1 MTTGRPHPLDAWTIG
16 DLSRTSGLTH
26 RVLRHWEKVG
36 VITAERGSTGHRR
49 YLPLQATR
57 LYRALALRR
66 AGLGLTQVAAL
77 LDEQDPDPV
86 ATLRSHVATID
97 ADLRRRSQVRDRLVA
112 VLQDLDHPREQPP
125 DDHDD
130 DPAPADR
137 TLMRV
142 IETMMMFEQYV
153 HGYDGAEHARLQ
165 DQADTLVDLVHH
177 GVSYEAG
184 ARVVEVGCGV
194 GAQTLTLLERN
205 PGIDLT
211 AVDLSDTSLAAAR
224 SRVRAA
230 GHHGVRFVQADLMEA
245 PTHTGDLRPGTF
257 DHVFVCF
264 VLENLVDPATALRH
278 LRCLL
283 RPGGTIT
290 VVEGDHGST
299 YFHPDSR
306 AAREAVDC
314 QVQLQRL
321 AGGDA
326 LVGRRLYPLLDAAGF
341 RRVEITPRQVY
352 VDGSR
357 PQLAEGFTTR
367 TFIAMIEGVRQQA
380 VAAGLLTPER
390 FDEGLRDLRR
400 TTEADGVFCYTFF
413 AATATVAH
421 THPGETTPHERRDR
435 AG

>member
-1 MTTGRPHPLDAWTIG
+1 MTTGRPHHPEAWTIG
-16 DLSRTSGLTH
+16 DLARTSGLTH

-86 ATLRSHVATID
+86 ATLRAHVAAID

-112 VLQDLDHPREQPP
+112 VLHDLDHPPGH
-125 DDHDD
+125 HDD
-130 DPAPADR
+130 DPVAADQ

-153 HGYDGAEHARLQ
+153 HGYDVTERVRLQ

-177 GVSYEAG
+177 GVSFEPG

-230 GHHGVRFVQADLMEA
+230 GHHGVRFVQADVLEA
-245 PTHTGDLRPGTF
+245 PNDSGDLRPGTF

-264 VLENLVDPATALRH
+264 VLEHLADPGAALRH
-278 LRCLL
+278 LRSLL

-299 YFHPDSR
+299 YFHPDSE

-341 RRVEITPRQVY
+341 ESVEVTPRQVY

-357 PQLAEGFTTR
+357 PQLVEGFTTR

-390 FDEGLRDLRR
+390 FDEGVRDLRR
-400 TTEADGVFCYTFF
+400 TTAADGVFCYTFF
-413 AATATVAH
+413 AATATVGR
-421 THPGETTPHERRDR
+421 THPGETNPQERRDQ